1 MPPYLTQSLI
11 GISESPNTDS
21 LGNNWNRT
29 SLLSDYKNPCWKAR
43 NDTIQCLP
51 YFHLIGSDK
60 CGSTDL
66 FNRITHHPD
75 VETCTCTLGKES
87 SYWSWRRYGFFH
99 KRMNDRHQTF
109 SDYID
114 VFREASV
121 KIKAHTV
128 NGYHSEIVGDG
139 TPMDFWDFRG
149 WTRIPQ
155 NRGLKEPLVL
165 TPHLMR
171 HVYKHMKFLLIFRNP
186 IDRLYSDYFFM
197 NYGHSPESFHDHVI
211 LSIRMMENCIRD
223 NSLRTCM
230 FSWKMY
236 HQLPTRLHIGC
247 YSVFLKEWLAV
258 FPREDFLILKTED
271 YKIDALGTLRDV
283 FNFLLLPPLNET
295 AMDNLTELKRRHETK
310 SKKRAPAM
318 KNITRTILH
327 EFYAEYNK
335 ELAFILQDDRFLWET

>member
-1 MPPYLTQSLI
+1 
-11 GISESPNTDS
+11 
-21 LGNNWNRT
+21 
-29 SLLSDYKNPCWKAR
+29 
-43 NDTIQCLP
+43 
-51 YFHLIGSDK
+51 
-60 CGSTDL
+60 
-66 FNRITHHPD
+66 
-75 VETCTCTLGKES
+75 
-87 SYWSWRRYGFFH
+87 
-99 KRMNDRHQTF
+99 
-109 SDYID
+109 
-114 VFREASV
+114 
-121 KIKAHTV
+121 
-128 NGYHSEIVGDG
+128 
-139 TPMDFWDFRG
+139 MDFWDFRG

-236 HQLPTRLHIGC
+236 YQLPTRLHIGC

-271 YKIDALGTLRDV
+271 YNRDALGTLRDV
-283 FNFLLLPPLNET
+283 FNFLLLPPLNEM
-295 AMDNLTELKRRHETK
+295 AMDNLTDLKRRHETK
-310 SKKRAPAM
+310 SKKRLVTLLCGDMEDCNISVVPPRNGRRRGKHIMDASIPKKRKRNFSTADIDIIVSGVESNFETLISSLTNTVTNNV
-318 KNITRTILH
+318 KKKIWNDITTKLNATGDITRNEEEVRKKWTDMKACAKKSESARRLNAKRTGGGPPPDDLTVMEKRILNRKCSSH
-327 EFYAEYNK
+327 
-335 ELAFILQDDRFLWET
+335 Q